1 MDITVT
7 FNRHCICD
15 FHQWLQTPIGRSA
28 GADSTSPKSFRS
40 KLRFCSDDSAIYS
53 NAIVLAAE
61 RSFSWTN
68 QQMMSNRL
76 IPGIMKIVYSRL
88 FIKLKDPAYYT
99 FSKIIKKIQLDKK
112 GGEINLASATI
123 GN

>member
-1 MDITVT
+1 
-7 FNRHCICD
+7 
-15 FHQWLQTPIGRSA
+15 
-28 GADSTSPKSFRS
+28 
-40 KLRFCSDDSAIYS
+40 
-53 NAIVLAAE
+53 
-61 RSFSWTN
+61 
-68 QQMMSNRL
+68 
-76 IPGIMKIVYSRL
+76 MKIVYSRL